1 MAMLQPSDGE
11 GPPDVTAP
19 KIDKHVYMNIASH
32 LFVKVHAEH
41 KIIVCVIYYLIY
53 FHPDQ
58 VFLILLTIQMSYYVV
73 THIYHYQ
80 PLHGGPLLYFNPIL
94 FFETPFFS

>member
-41 KIIVCVIYYLIY
+41 QIMVCY
-53 FHPDQ
+53 
-58 VFLILLTIQMSYYVV
+58 ILPNLFPSRSSISDSPNNTDELLYCN
-73 THIYHYQ
+73 IYHYQ

>member
-19 KIDKHVYMNIASH
+19 KIDKHVHMNIASH

-41 KIIVCVIYYLIY
+41 KIIV
-53 FHPDQ
+53 
-58 VFLILLTIQMSYYVV
+58 
-73 THIYHYQ
+73 
-80 PLHGGPLLYFNPIL
+80 
-94 FFETPFFS
+94 